1 MGRGA
6 FALAMLAPALGFGQ
20 ATGGE
25 PTGSL
30 ALRWSDASGISPTS
44 ASDFEGRL
52 AERLGRPAFDAVGTS
67 GRTLSVNWHGSP
79 EQCRVELQL
88 LREGRVEGTRELKS
102 PNGDCKSLAP
112 ALLTVSALLIEASD
126 PEPTAAADPEEAPV
140 AAPSAPTQESEP
152 PAVPPPSRSRVPFAL
167 LSVGAQL
174 GSGLAPRLE
183 LGPAA
188 ALVFAP
194 LRHLRVGA
202 SGAFFVPH
210 EYGTRPGFELG
221 HASGSLLA
229 CAMPI
234 TGSLGLGVCGSG
246 TVHRF
251 TSTGT
256 SLPHPKASQTFTW
269 SAGLSARAEWRL
281 VRSLWW
287 VAAVG
292 ADVTSQPLFFYFQ
305 PALGS
310 DTILFEQRRLAPLLF
325 LGLTLE
331 LP

>member
-1 MGRGA
+1 
-6 FALAMLAPALGFGQ
+6 MLAPVLGFGQ
-20 ATGGE
+20 ATSGKS
-25 PTGSL
+25 TGSL
-30 ALRWSDASGISPTS
+30 ALRWSDASGLSPTS

-52 AERLGRPAFDAVGTS
+52 AERLGRPAFDAVGSS
-67 GRTLSVNWHGSP
+67 GRTLSVDWQGSP

-88 LREGRVEGTRELKS
+88 LREGRVEGTRDLKS

-126 PEPTAAADPEEAPV
+126 PEPTTAAEPEAAPV
-140 AAPSAPTQESEP
+140 AAPSAAPSAPAQESEP
-152 PAVPPPSRSRVPFAL
+152 PPVPPPSRSRVPFAL
-167 LSVGAQL
+167 LSLGAEL

-210 EYGTRPGFELG
+210 EYGARPGFELG
-221 HASGSLLA
+221 HASASLLA

-234 TGSLGLGVCGSG
+234 TGSLGLGVCANS

-256 SLPHPKASQTFTW
+256 SLPQPKASQTFTW

-305 PALGS
+305 SALGS
-310 DTILFEQRRLAPLLF
+310 ETILFEQRRVAPLLF